1 MSKHAKPYPGKVSK
15 EYPLGRDWHH
25 VETAGLSTAGAV
37 AVYVD
42 PAGAVVLSWGRAD
55 VSVTAPDEAHDHNG
69 PAALSVRLSPA
80 EAQELVSRV
89 LVAMAGAEQVTF

>member
-1 MSKHAKPYPGKVSK
+1 MGKHRG
-15 EYPLGRDWHH
+15 H
-25 VETAGLSTAGAV
+25 VIQTAGLSTAGAL

-42 PAGAVVLSWGRAD
+42 PAGALVLSWGRAD

-69 PAALSVRLSPA
+69 PAALSVRLSPD

-89 LVAMAGAEQVTF
+89 LVAMAGDESETT

>member
-1 MSKHAKPYPGKVSK
+1 MGKHKG
-15 EYPLGRDWHH
+15 H
-25 VETAGLSTAGAV
+25 VIETAGLSTAGAV

-42 PAGAVVLSWGRAD
+42 PAGALVLSWGRAD

-89 LVAMAGAEQVTF
+89 IVAMAGVESETT